1 MPESPVPEA
10 PTPSSPPDEAARDDF
25 EKTLKGLYGDVDW
38 SAADKV
44 FLRASGL
51 I

>member
-1 MPESPVPEA
+1 MPDPKTPDDSPESPAEDS
-10 PTPSSPPDEAARDDF
+10 TDEF
-25 EKTLKGLYGDVDW
+25 EKTLKGLYGDVGW
-38 SAADKV
+38 SKQDKD

>member
-1 MPESPVPEA
+1 MPESQVPDV
-10 PTPSSPPDEAARDDF
+10 PTPSSPPDKASRDDF

-38 SAADKV
+38 SEADKV
-44 FLRASGL
+44 SLRASGL

>member
-1 MPESPVPEA
+1 MPDPKTPHGSP
-10 PTPSSPPDEAARDDF
+10 TSPAEDSTDEF
-25 EKTLKGLYGDVDW
+25 EETLKGLYGDVDW
-38 SAADKV
+38 SERDKD